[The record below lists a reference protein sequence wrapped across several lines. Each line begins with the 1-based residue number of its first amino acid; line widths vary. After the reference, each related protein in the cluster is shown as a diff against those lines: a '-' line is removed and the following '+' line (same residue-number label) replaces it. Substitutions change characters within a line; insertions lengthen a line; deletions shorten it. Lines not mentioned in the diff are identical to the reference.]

1 MEFRRYIEVYNIK
14 SIIKFKSIP
23 SSILLLEIH
32 LKTKL
37 KYICP
42 GACLLS
48 LASERIF
55 ISLNILL
62 PQIKIFLILYWSIVD

>member
-14 SIIKFKSIP
+14 SVIKFKSIP
-23 SSILLLEIH
+23 SSILLLEVH

-55 ISLNILL
+55 L
-62 PQIKIFLILYWSIVD
+62 

>member
-14 SIIKFKSIP
+14 SVIKFKSIP
-23 SSILLLEIH
+23 SSILLLEVH

-48 LASERIF
+48 LASEGVQL
-55 ISLNILL
+55 S
-62 PQIKIFLILYWSIVD
+62 